1 MSYQGY
7 QQLLVEQQGKLL
19 VVKFNNSKKKDW
31 INRFT
36 YQEMTRVLTKVNE
49 DEGVNLVVFTGV
61 GDIFTAGNDL
71 TQSAQSDDID
81 VFFKQ
86 SNAAF
91 KAMVL
96 SFVNCKKIVFAL
108 VNGPAIGIGA
118 TIVGLSDVAW
128 CSETAYFHTPF
139 TKLGLV
145 PEGGSS
151 YTGPSRAT
159 PGPETRDILRFLF
172 QLYSLHQKTT
182 FYNFLFQFFLT
193 SKFSKQISRFWAPD
207 QCGPQENGPAVPA
220 SHRAFSYMLPL
231 ILGRS
236 KASEILLLNERL
248 SAQEAYQF
256 NFVSRVFKTSELDS
270 VIWPKLR
277 QYSELP
283 TNSLLQGKRLI
294 KEGFL
299 KNILE
304 DNEAGFKQL
313 LLELQHSEFFQA
325 ITGFSSRNA
334 KSKL

>member
-19 VVKFNNSKKKDW
+19 VVKFNNPKKKNA

-36 YQEMTRVLTKVNE
+36 YQEMTRVLTEVND
-49 DEGVNLVVFTGV
+49 DESVSLVVFTGV

-71 TQSAQSDDID
+71 TQSANSDDLD
-81 VFFKQ
+81 AFFKQ
-86 SNAAF
+86 SNATF

-96 SFVNCKKIVFAL
+96 SFVNCRKIVFAL

-151 YTGPSRAT
+151 Y
-159 PGPETRDILRFLF
+159 
-172 QLYSLHQKTT
+172 
-182 FYNFLFQFFLT
+182 
-193 SKFSKQISRFWAPD
+193 
-207 QCGPQENGPAVPA
+207 
-220 SHRAFSYMLPL
+220 MLPL

-236 KASEILLLNERL
+236 KASETLLLSEPL

-256 NFVSRVFKTSELDS
+256 NFVSRIFKASQLDS
-270 VIWPKLR
+270 VVWPKLR

-283 TNSLLQGKRLI
+283 QNSLLQGKRLV

-299 KNILE
+299 ENLLKA
-304 DNEAGFKQL
+304 NEAECKQL
-313 LLELQHSEFFQA
+313 LLQFQHSEFAQA
-325 ITGFSSRNA
+325 IMDFASRKI

>member
-19 VVKFNNSKKKDW
+19 VVKFNNPKKKNC

-36 YQEMTRVLTKVNE
+36 YQEMTRVLTEVND

-71 TQSAQSDDID
+71 SQSSQSDDID
-81 VFFKQ
+81 AFFKQ
-86 SNAAF
+86 SNATF

-96 SFVNCKKIVFAL
+96 SFVNCKKIVFSL

-118 TIVGLSDVAW
+118 TIVGLCDVAW
-128 CSETAYFHTPF
+128 CSETAYFYTPF

-151 YTGPSRAT
+151 Y
-159 PGPETRDILRFLF
+159 
-172 QLYSLHQKTT
+172 
-182 FYNFLFQFFLT
+182 
-193 SKFSKQISRFWAPD
+193 
-207 QCGPQENGPAVPA
+207 
-220 SHRAFSYMLPL
+220 MLPL

-236 KASEILLLNERL
+236 KASETLLLNEPL

-256 NFVSRVFKTSELDS
+256 NFVSRIFKASELDS

-294 KEGFL
+294 KEGFVENL
-299 KNILE
+299 IKA
-304 DNEAGFKQL
+304 NESECKQL
-313 LLELQHSEFFQA
+313 LQQFQHPEFFQA
-325 ITGFSSRNA
+325 IMDFASRKA
-334 KSKL
+334 KAKL

>member
-19 VVKFNNSKKKDW
+19 VVKFNNPKKKNCV
-31 INRFT
+31 NRLT
-36 YQEMTRVLTKVNE
+36 YQEITRVLTDVNG

-61 GDIFTAGNDL
+61 GDFFTAGNDL
-71 TQSAQSDDID
+71 SQSSKSDDLD
-81 VFFKQ
+81 AFFKQ
-86 SNAAF
+86 SNATF

-96 SFVNCKKIVFAL
+96 SFVNCKKVVFSL

-118 TIVGLSDVAW
+118 TIVGLCDVAW
-128 CSETAYFHTPF
+128 CSETAYFYTPF

-151 YTGPSRAT
+151 Y
-159 PGPETRDILRFLF
+159 
-172 QLYSLHQKTT
+172 
-182 FYNFLFQFFLT
+182 
-193 SKFSKQISRFWAPD
+193 
-207 QCGPQENGPAVPA
+207 
-220 SHRAFSYMLPL
+220 MLPL

-236 KASEILLLNERL
+236 KASETLLLNEPL

-256 NFVSRVFKTSELDS
+256 NFVSRIFKHSELDS
-270 VIWPKLR
+270 VVWPKLR

-294 KEGFL
+294 KEGFVENL
-299 KNILE
+299 IKA
-304 DNEAGFKQL
+304 NESECKQL
-313 LLELQHSEFFQA
+313 LQQFQHPEFFQA
-325 ITGFSSRNA
+325 IMDFANRKA